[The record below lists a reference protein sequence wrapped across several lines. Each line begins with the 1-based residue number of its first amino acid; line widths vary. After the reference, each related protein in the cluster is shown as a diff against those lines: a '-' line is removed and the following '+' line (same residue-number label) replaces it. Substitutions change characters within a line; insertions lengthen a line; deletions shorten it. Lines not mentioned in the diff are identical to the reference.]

1 MTERKLVTIRR
12 ISELNPIPKADAIE
26 CAKIDGWNVVVR
38 KGEFEVGELCVFIEI
53 DSVVPDVE
61 PFKFLT
67 EKQGKTFYNGKFGAR
82 LKTIRLRGQLSQGLA
97 LPLSAFDL
105 DGIREYAEGSG
116 NDAAEYLG
124 IWKYDPPPPAELAGK
139 VSGSWPA
146 WLPKTGQERVQNLD
160 PSELTGIYVIEEKMD
175 GTSMSVW
182 IDEHGTLGVGSHN
195 LSLKLDDST
204 NDQNSY
210 VRMAHDSGMLN
221 WLKTHILPQ
230 DAPLAIQGEL
240 CGPSIQ
246 SNPYN
251 CDRPIFFA
259 FDIFSGR
266 GGGKLD
272 WEKRDEMIER
282 MQMDGV
288 RISTVP
294 LIRLIDL
301 DEIEGDKV
309 QALLQSADGVS
320 MVYPTSREG
329 IVLKNTKDGNKSFKC
344 ISNKY
349 LEKQA

>member
-38 KGEFEVGELCVFIEI
+38 KGEFEVGDPCVFFEI
-53 DSVVPDVE
+53 DSVLPDIE
-61 PFKFLT
+61 PFRFLT

-97 LPLSAFDL
+97 LPIGMFHGDYATDEDL
-105 DGIREYAEGSG
+105 TET
-116 NDAAEYLG
+116 LG
-124 IWKYDPPPPAELAGK
+124 VWKYDPPPPAELAGK
-139 VSGSWPA
+139 IAGSWPA
-146 WLPKTGQERVQNLD
+146 WLPKTDQERIQNID
-160 PSELTGIYVIEEKMD
+160 PSELTGEYAIEEKMD

-182 IDEHGTLGVGSHN
+182 IDEHGVLGVGSRN
-195 LSLKLDDST
+195 MSLKIDDPT

-221 WLKTHILPQ
+221 WLETHIFPQ
-230 DAPLAIQGEL
+230 EAPIAIQGEL

-246 SNPYN
+246 GNPYN
-251 CDRPIFFA
+251 LDRPKFFV

-282 MQMDGV
+282 MQMGGV

-294 LIRLIDL
+294 FIRFIDL
-301 DEIEGDKV
+301 DKIEGDKV
-309 QALLQSADGVS
+309 QNLLQEADGLS
-320 MVYPTSREG
+320 AVYNTAREG
-329 IVLKNTKDGNKSFKC
+329 VVLKNTKDGNKSFKC
-344 ISNKY
+344 VSNKY

>member
-38 KGEFEVGELCVFIEI
+38 KGEFEVDDECVFFEI
-53 DSVVPDVE
+53 DSVLPDIE

-67 EKQGKTFYNGKFGAR
+67 EKNGKTFYNGKFGAR

-97 LPLSAFDL
+97 LPLSSFRKYDL
-105 DGIREYAEGSG
+105 VTGKSLDEE
-116 NDAAEYLG
+116 LG

-139 VSGSWPA
+139 IAGTWPA
-146 WLPKTGQERVQNLD
+146 WLPKTDQERVQNID
-160 PSELTGIYVIEEKMD
+160 PSELTGDYVVEEKMD

-182 IDEHGTLGVGSHN
+182 IDEHGVLGVGSRN
-195 LSLKLDDST
+195 MSLKIDDPT

-230 DAPLAIQGEL
+230 DAPIAIQGEL

-246 SNPYN
+246 GNPYN
-251 CDRPIFFA
+251 LDRPKFFA

-266 GGGKLD
+266 GGGKLN

-294 LIRLIDL
+294 FIRLIDL

-329 IVLKNTKDGNKSFKC
+329 IVLKNTKDGNKSFKV
-344 ISNKY
+344 ISNQY
-349 LEKQA
+349 LEKQP